1 MSMTYS
7 KINTTLGA
15 ACEIRAGY
23 TARTALKEDA
33 ERGVPAIQLRDLNGE
48 QVNLSLAGK
57 YDLDGKLDRYM
68 VEPGDVLFRSRGENN
83 AASIAVG
90 HPGEVAVAL
99 LPVMVIRP
107 KGTDLLPEFI
117 AWSINQHEA
126 QRHLDLGARGTKL
139 RMIPRECL
147 ETLPLHIP
155 SVAVQRM
162 ITDLDAL
169 SAKETRLLH
178 ELADTKR
185 KFTKFALLQQVRN
198 AQLHGNEA
206 EHNGAHRSSKS
217 SGKSQRTNS

>member
-1 MSMTYS
+1 MTYS
-7 KINTTLGA
+7 AKNITLGE

-23 TARTALKEDA
+23 TARTALMEDA
-33 ERGVPAIQLRDLNGE
+33 QQGVPAIQLRDLHGE
-48 QVNLSLAGK
+48 RIAMASAGR
-57 YDLDGKLDRYM
+57 YALEGKLDRYL
-68 VEPGDVLFRSRGENN
+68 VRPGDVLFRSRGESNT
-83 AASIAVG
+83 ASIAVG
-90 HPGEVAVAL
+90 DAGQTAVAL

-107 KGTDLLPEFI
+107 KGDDILSEYV

-126 QRHLDLGARGTKL
+126 QRHLDLGARGTNL

-162 ITDLDAL
+162 ITELDAL
-169 SAKETRLLH
+169 SATETRLLH

-185 KFTKFALLQQVRN
+185 KFTRFALLQQVRN

>member
-1 MSMTYS
+1 MTYS
-7 KINTTLGA
+7 IKNTTLGEV
-15 ACEIRAGY
+15 CEIRAGY

-33 ERGVPAIQLRDLNGE
+33 QKGVPAIQLRDLHGE
-48 QVNLSLAGK
+48 QVDLSLVGK

-68 VEPGDVLFRSRGENN
+68 VEPGDLLFRSRGENN
-83 AASIAVG
+83 TASIAIG
-90 HPGEVAVAL
+90 DAGKAAVAL

-107 KGTDLLPEFI
+107 KVAGLLPEFV
-117 AWSINQHEA
+117 AWSINQHDA

-139 RMIPRECL
+139 RMIPKECL
-147 ETLPLHIP
+147 EALPFHIP
-155 SVAVQRM
+155 SMAVQRM
-162 ITDLDAL
+162 IIDLDAL
-169 SAKETRLLH
+169 SATETQLLH

-185 KFTKFALLQQVRN
+185 KLTRLALLQQVRN

>member
-1 MSMTYS
+1 MTYS
-7 KINTTLGA
+7 TKNMTLGG
-15 ACEIRAGY
+15 ACDIRAGY

-33 ERGVPAIQLRDLNGE
+33 ENGVPAIQLRDLQGE
-48 QVNLSLAGK
+48 QVDLNLATK
-57 YDLDGKLDRYM
+57 YALDGKLDRYL
-68 VEPGDVLFRSRGENN
+68 VKPGDVLFRSRGENN
-83 AASIAVG
+83 TASIAVG
-90 HPGEVAVAL
+90 DAGEAAVAL
-99 LPVMVIRP
+99 LPIMVIRP
-107 KGTDLLPEFI
+107 KSDDLLPEYVV
-117 AWSINQHEA
+117 WSINQHEA

-155 SVAVQRM
+155 SLAVQRM

-169 SAKETRLLH
+169 SATETRILH

-185 KFTKFALLQQVRN
+185 KFTRLALLQQVRN

>member
-1 MSMTYS
+1 MRMTYS
-7 KINTTLGA
+7 IKNTTLNE
-15 ACEIRAGY
+15 ACDIQSGY
-23 TARTALKEDA
+23 TARTALIEDA
-33 ERGVPAIQLRDLNGE
+33 ERGVPAIQLRDLQSA
-48 QVNLSLAGK
+48 QVSIAAATK
-57 YDLDGKLDRYM
+57 YALGGRLDRYL
-68 VEPGDVLFRSRGENN
+68 VKPGDVLFRSRGESNT
-83 AASIAVG
+83 ASVAVG
-90 HPGEVAVAL
+90 DVSEAVVAL

-107 KGTDLLPEFI
+107 KKFDVLPEYV
-117 AWSINQHEA
+117 AWSINQYEA

-139 RMIPRECL
+139 RMIPKECL

-155 SVAVQRM
+155 SLAVQRM

-169 SAKETRLLH
+169 SATETRLLH

-185 KFTKFALLQQVRN
+185 KFTRFALLQQVRN

>member
-1 MSMTYS
+1 MSMSYS
-7 KINTTLGA
+7 IKNISLGEV
-15 ACEIRAGY
+15 CEIRAGY
-23 TARTALKEDA
+23 AARTALKEDA
-33 ERGVPAIQLRDLNGE
+33 EKGVPAIQLRDLHGE
-48 QVNLSLAGK
+48 RVNLSLAGK
-57 YDLDGKLDRYM
+57 YALDGKLDRYM

-90 HPGEVAVAL
+90 DAHKAVVAL

-107 KGTDLLPEFI
+107 KGADVLPEYV

-139 RMIPRECL
+139 RMIPKECL

-155 SVAVQRM
+155 SLAVQRT
-162 ITDLDAL
+162 ITEIDAL
-169 SAKETRLLH
+169 SATETRLLH

-185 KFTKFALLQQVRN
+185 KFTRFALLQKVRN

>member
-1 MSMTYS
+1 MRMTYS
-7 KINTTLGA
+7 IKNTTLGEV
-15 ACEIRAGY
+15 CEIRAGY
-23 TARTALKEDA
+23 TARTALTEDA
-33 ERGVPAIQLRDLNGE
+33 ERGVPAIQLRDLHSE
-48 QVNLSLAGK
+48 QVSLGLVGR
-57 YDLDGKLDRYM
+57 YVLGGKLDRYL

-83 AASIAVG
+83 SASIVIGDA
-90 HPGEVAVAL
+90 GEAAVAL

-107 KGTDLLPEFI
+107 KGHDLLPEYV
-117 AWSINQHEA
+117 AWSINQYEA
-126 QRHLDLGARGTKL
+126 QRHLDLGAHGTKL

-162 ITDLDAL
+162 ITELDAL
-169 SAKETRLLH
+169 SATETRLLH

-185 KFTKFALLQQVRN
+185 KFTRFALLEQVRN
-198 AQLHGNEA
+198 AQLHGHEA

>member
-1 MSMTYS
+1 MSMIYS
-7 KINTTLGA
+7 IKNMSLGE
-15 ACEIRAGY
+15 ACDIRAGY

-33 ERGVPAIQLRDLNGE
+33 EKGVPAIQLRDLQSE
-48 QVNLSLAGK
+48 YVDLNLAAN
-57 YDLDGKLDRYM
+57 YDLDGKLDRYV

-83 AASIAVG
+83 TASIAVG
-90 HPGEVAVAL
+90 DAGKAVVAL

-107 KGTDLLPEFI
+107 KGADLLPEYV

-139 RMIPRECL
+139 RMIPKECL

-155 SVAVQRM
+155 SLAVQRM

-169 SAKETRLLH
+169 SATETRLLH

-185 KFTKFALLQQVRN
+185 KFTRFALLEQVRN

>member
-7 KINTTLGA
+7 TKNITLSE

-23 TARTALKEDA
+23 TARTALTEDA
-33 ERGVPAIQLRDLNGE
+33 ETGVPAIQLRDLQNE
-48 QVNLSLAGK
+48 QVRISAAGK
-57 YDLDGKLDRYM
+57 YALDGKLDRYL

-83 AASIAVG
+83 TASIAVG
-90 HPGEVAVAL
+90 DAGEAAVAL
-99 LPVMVIRP
+99 LPIMVIRP
-107 KGTDLLPEFI
+107 KSDDLLPEYVV
-117 AWSINQHEA
+117 WSINQHEA

-155 SVAVQRM
+155 SLAVQRM
-162 ITDLDAL
+162 ITELDAL
-169 SAKETRLLH
+169 SATETRLLH

-185 KFTKFALLQQVRN
+185 KFTRFALLQQVRN

>member
-7 KINTTLGA
+7 TKNIALGE
-15 ACEIRAGY
+15 ACDIRAGY
-23 TARTALKEDA
+23 TARTALTEDA
-33 ERGVPAIQLRDLNGE
+33 EKGVSAIQLRDLQSE
-48 QVNLSLAGK
+48 QVHIGAAGK
-57 YDLDGKLDRYM
+57 YALDGKLDRYL

-83 AASIAVG
+83 TASIAVG
-90 HPGEVAVAL
+90 DVGEAAVAL
-99 LPVMVIRP
+99 LPIMMIRP
-107 KGTDLLPEFI
+107 KRDDLLPEYVV
-117 AWSINQHEA
+117 WSINQHEA

-155 SVAVQRM
+155 SLAVQRM

-169 SAKETRLLH
+169 SAAETRLLH

-185 KFTKFALLQQVRN
+185 KFTRFALLQQVRN

>member
-1 MSMTYS
+1 MSMIYS
-7 KINTTLGA
+7 IKNITLGE

-23 TARTALKEDA
+23 AARTALTEDA
-33 ERGVPAIQLRDLNGE
+33 ERGVPAIQLRDLQSE
-48 QVNLSLAGK
+48 RVSLSVAGK
-57 YDLDGKLDRYM
+57 YALDGKLDRYL
-68 VEPGDVLFRSRGENN
+68 VEHGDVLFRSRGDNN
-83 AASIAVG
+83 TASIAIG
-90 HPGEVAVAL
+90 GAGEAAVAL

-107 KGTDLLPEFI
+107 SGDDLLPEYV

-139 RMIPRECL
+139 RMIPKECL

-155 SVAVQRM
+155 SLAVQRM
-162 ITDLDAL
+162 ITELDAL
-169 SAKETRLLH
+169 SATETQLLH
-178 ELADTKR
+178 ELADMKR
-185 KFTKFALLQQVRN
+185 KFTRFALLQQVRN